1 MKNSVKTGYNYVMT
15 FKRKAYNQFL
25 EWKNNS
31 RGKTALMVEG
41 ARRVGKS
48 TLVTEFVQKE
58 YEDFLFLDFAK
69 EDDDVKENFKQNIGK
84 LDVFFRTLFLAKG
97 KELKPNRNTVIVF
110 DEVQLFPLARQAI
123 KYLVAD
129 GRYDYIETGSLISI
143 KKNKEKILIPSE
155 EFKIKMYPM
164 DFEEFLIANNFGSD
178 AINYVRESYENKTSL
193 NESLHNTLLNL
204 FLTYL
209 YVGGLPDAVKSYVEE
224 KNVFKIKEIQK
235 DIYDFYSD
243 DAAKYDLESR
253 LKIKRIYEMMIS
265 SIDNKVKRIK
275 YSDINDNKKDCFSNY
290 AEEFDYLINSG
301 IALACNAVSEP
312 KFPLAQ
318 SSVKNLIKLYM
329 NDVGLLSYLL
339 YRNNINAILK
349 SKTGVNL
356 GAIYETVVSQEL
368 KAHGHDLFYYDRR
381 KVGEVDFLVNDYDN
395 LSILPLEIKSGKEGY
410 EYRAL
415 PKLVEDKNYRI
426 KQGYVL
432 SNDREVLVKDKIVH
446 LPIYYIMFV

>member
-1 MKNSVKTGYNYVMT
+1 MYRKIEEYLKNYFS
-15 FKRKAYNQFL
+15 
-25 EWKNNS
+25 S
-31 RGKTALMVEG
+31 
-41 ARRVGKS
+41 
-48 TLVTEFVQKE
+48 KE
-58 YEDFLFLDFAK
+58 
-69 EDDDVKENFKQNIGK
+69 
-84 LDVFFRTLFLAKG
+84 
-97 KELKPNRNTVIVF
+97 
-110 DEVQLFPLARQAI
+110 
-123 KYLVAD
+123 
-129 GRYDYIETGSLISI
+129 
-143 KKNKEKILIPSE
+143 EKILVIDGARQVGKTYIIE
-155 EFKIKMYPM
+155 KIGKEYYRNFISINLDADKKGDRVFEDVKTCDDFYIQLSALYGNKLNNRDDTLVFIDEISIYPQFFSLLKQLRIDNKYRYICSGSLLGIELLKTGLTPMGSIIRKEMYRM
-164 DFEEFLIANNFGSD
+164 DFEEFLIANNFGPD
-178 AINYVRESYENKTSL
+178 AINYVRRSYENRTSL

-243 DAAKYDLESR
+243 DAAKYDLENR

-275 YSDINDNKKDCFSNY
+275 YSDINDNKKDCFANY
-290 AEEFDYLINSG
+290 VEEFDYLINSG

-395 LSILPLEIKSGKEGY
+395 LSILPLEIKSGKDGY

-415 PKLVEDKNYRI
+415 PKLIEDKNYRI

-432 SNDREVLVKDKIVH
+432 SNDREVLVKDNIIH
-446 LPIYYIMFV
+446 LPIYYIMFI